1 MGLSDADVKR
11 EANAAPVVQGHVHHN
26 HHLSW
31 TFVVTLIFLVMIM
44 IAVLCI
50 CIVVG
55 VRPTPPPPPT
65 EWVHICQCSVDSPK
79 GDLGPRGLTGPVGP
93 PGRLSSGVI
102 LDSSKNDF
110 LNE

>member
-1 MGLSDADVKR
+1 MGLSDAVVKR

-50 CIVVG
+50 CIVIG
-55 VRPTPPPPPT
+55 VSPPAPPPT
-65 EWVHICQCSVDSPK
+65 EWVHICQCFVDSPK